1 MKNQFIY
8 TGKAFDHV
16 ELFGVRMAGRI
27 NPASIVKSRD
37 IDHQG
42 ISLPMTDALAQVGW
56 IQLVR
61 RRMSDVALIR
71 ARPANEV
78 DWRMRQH

>member
-1 MKNQFIY
+1 
-8 TGKAFDHV
+8 
-16 ELFGVRMAGRI
+16 MAGRV
-27 NPASIVKSRD
+27 NPASIVKSCD

-42 ISLPMTDALAQVGW
+42 ISLSMTDALAEIGR

-61 RRMSDVALIR
+61 RRVSDVALIR